1 MDYNLLWGIY
11 WLIAWFFAVFVG
23 CHSIERKSLSDVTVS
38 MIAGIV
44 VSAIV
49 FGVGSI
55 ILHSFI
61 G

>member
-11 WLIAWFFAVFVG
+11 WLIAWFFAVFIG
-23 CHSIERKSLSDVTVS
+23 FASIERRTMSDLIMSLVS
-38 MIAGIV
+38 GVI
-44 VSAIV
+44 VSAVV
-49 FGVGSI
+49 FGIGSA

>member
-11 WLIAWFFAVFVG
+11 WLIAWFFAVFIG
-23 CHSIERKSLSDVTVS
+23 FASIERKSLSDVTIS
-38 MIAGIV
+38 MIAGII
-44 VSAIV
+44 VSAVV
-49 FGVGSI
+49 FGIGSA

>member
-11 WLIAWFFAVFVG
+11 WLIAWFFAVFIG
-23 CHSIERKSLSDVTVS
+23 CQSIEKKSLSDFTIS

-44 VSAIV
+44 VSAVV
-49 FGVGSI
+49 FGVGSA
-55 ILHSFI
+55 ILNSFI

>member
-11 WLIAWFFAVFVG
+11 WLIAWFFAVFIG
-23 CHSIERKSLSDVTVS
+23 FASIERRTLSDLIMSMVS
-38 MIAGIV
+38 GVI
-44 VSAIV
+44 VSAVV
-49 FGVGSI
+49 FGIGSA

>member
-23 CHSIERKSLSDVTVS
+23 AASIERKTVSDLTVS

-44 VSAIV
+44 VSAVV
-49 FGVGSI
+49 FGIGSL